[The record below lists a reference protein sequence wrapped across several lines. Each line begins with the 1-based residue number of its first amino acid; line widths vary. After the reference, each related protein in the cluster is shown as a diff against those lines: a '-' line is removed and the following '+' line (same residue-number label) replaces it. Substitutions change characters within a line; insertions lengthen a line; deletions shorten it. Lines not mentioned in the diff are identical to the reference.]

1 MSTLISTWA
10 VVTWTQIVRD
20 PSKHNG
26 FYYKGTDHVSEP
38 TCCAED
44 TVETML
50 GTVRLGHCA
59 PNTQGN
65 LIKNDSW
72 LTRLKVKKYTDTIVN
87 TALDLKNALKSTCE
101 VGILGQSGGR
111 GAV

>member
-1 MSTLISTWA
+1 MGSIIREQT
-10 VVTWTQIVRD
+10 
-20 PSKHNG
+20 
-26 FYYKGTDHVSEP
+26 HVSEP